1 MNDDLTSID
10 QRLQFMDE
18 MSALR
23 IHASQVHRSA
33 SKLKDPEMPDL
44 EEAAAAAVG
53 ADELADAIYDLEHAC
68 SDGNTLVD
76 TQLEEWRND
85 LTIWGS
91 ANVG

>member
-1 MNDDLTSID
+1 MNDDVTDIK
-10 QRLQFMDE
+10 QRMQFLDELQ
-18 MSALR
+18 ALR
-23 IHASQVHRSA
+23 INASQVHRRA
-33 SKLKDPEMPDL
+33 SDLKDPEMPDL

-76 TQLEEWRND
+76 TQLEEWRDD